1 MKQHNSPAVRLIPMF
16 VGLTTLAMLIV
27 NGCAPPGM
35 TGAKPSSTAPHVG
48 TMTTH
53 LGDVSQAVAVTGA
66 LVALNDVPLSI
77 KQAGRL
83 TAVYFHNGDYIK
95 AGQVVARI
103 DPTDL
108 ISAERQDEATVAA
121 NRAGVADA
129 EAAYQ
134 KQLTTTRAGIYSAD
148 AAYTQ
153 QVASSSS
160 AVRSAQSSLDSAKAN
175 LSLVQ
180 EGDRPEDRTKTN
192 ASLASAQANYNKA
205 KADYARYE
213 KLHNAGALSDADMD
227 EYKNALDTT
236 DASLKSAEA
245 SVTAEVN
252 GSRSQDIAQ
261 AREKVR
267 QAKETL
273 QQAIAARSTDA
284 VRKADVETA
293 RAGVADNAVKL
304 AAIKSAQATLQQS
317 LAVLAVAQQAVRD
330 AVVISPVSGYAS
342 GRAAEP
348 GQIVTSATTLMHV
361 ISLANIYYEPSVPN
375 DQIASIRIG
384 QNVAVTIDA
393 YPDRTFTGTV
403 TRIYPDSSSTTRSIS
418 IQVSMANEGGLLRP
432 GMYARGSITTTMHKN
447 VVLAPVG
454 AVATDPG
461 SGQSYVY
468 MVESNVAHKR
478 AVKSGITSADGSVIE
493 VSGVPSGAQVIVDG
507 LNGLADGQAV
517 SASAASAGVVQ

>member
-1 MKQHNSPAVRLIPMF
+1 MK
-16 VGLTTLAMLIV
+16 
-27 NGCAPPGM
+27 
-35 TGAKPSSTAPHVG
+35 
-48 TMTTH
+48 TH
-53 LGDVSQAVAVTGA
+53 IGDVSQSVSVTGA

-95 AGQVVARI
+95 AGQLVARI
-103 DPTDL
+103 DTIDL
-108 ISAERQDEATVAA
+108 ISAEREDEDTVAA
-121 NRAGVADA
+121 NRAGLADA

-134 KQLTTTRAGIYSAD
+134 KQLTTTTAGIYSAK
-148 AAYTQ
+148 AAYAQ

-175 LSLVQ
+175 FSLVL

-192 ASLASAQANYNKA
+192 ASLASAQANYDKA
-205 KADYARYE
+205 KADYGRYE
-213 KLHNAGALSDADMD
+213 KLHNAGAISDADMD

-252 GSRSQDIAQ
+252 GSRIQEIAQ

-267 QAKETL
+267 QAEETL
-273 QQAIAARSTDA
+273 QQAIAARATDD
-284 VRKADVETA
+284 VKKADVETA
-293 RAGVADNAVKL
+293 QAGIGDNAVKL
-304 AAIKSAQATLQQS
+304 AAINSARATLQQS
-317 LAVLAVAQQAVRD
+317 LDVLAVAQQAVRD
-330 AVVISPVSGYAS
+330 ALVVSPVSGYAS

-384 QNVAVTIDA
+384 QQVAVTVDA
-393 YPDRTFTGTV
+393 YPNKTFNGTV
-403 TRIYPDSSSTTRSIS
+403 TRIYPDSSATTRSIS
-418 IQVSMANEGGLLRP
+418 IQVSMADEGGLLRP
-432 GMYARGSITTTMHKN
+432 GMYAGGSITTTINKN
-447 VVLAPVG
+447 VVLAPVA
-454 AVATDPG
+454 AVTTDPG
-461 SGQSYVY
+461 SGPSYVY
-468 MVESNVAHKR
+468 VVENNVAHKR

-507 LNGLADGQAV
+507 LNGLADGQTV
-517 SASAASAGVVQ
+517 SASAASAGVVH